1 MSFQES
7 SRLPTGALPFAGRVA
22 TTHEDDKMR
31 HGGMSHPDGFRGLG
45 AGRSLLLE
53 RFPDRI
59 AVRADG
65 FMFSED

>member
-1 MSFQES
+1 
-7 SRLPTGALPFAGRVA
+7 
-22 TTHEDDKMR
+22 MR
-31 HGGMSHPDGFRGLG
+31 HRSMSHPDGFRGLG